1 MFREIKPF
9 KSEPVTVANGNP
21 CEVKG
26 IGDVPLE
33 TIVDGKTV
41 KILMSNTLYV
51 PDFSINLISVGM
63 LLERGIF
70 TVFDKSGTGCTIKDD
85 NDEIFAR
92 GTKCSENSRL
102 FEIKMSSS
110 NSNKSGNNMQD
121 IAASPRGEYNRQENF
136 GIKLKDTNSVLYTEQ
151 QQRKLEMLESR
162 FVPLNPQKVSCGA
175 SFSRVVTNK
184 MWF

>member
-1 MFREIKPF
+1 MMMHGVAANNTTTTTTTTQNT
-9 KSEPVTVANGNP
+9 PVGNNS
-21 CEVKG
+21 
-26 IGDVPLE
+26 
-33 TIVDGKTV
+33 T
-41 KILMSNTLYV
+41 
-51 PDFSINLISVGM
+51 SVQNNNNNS
-63 LLERGIF
+63 
-70 TVFDKSGTGCTIKDD
+70 SGTLK
-85 NDEIFAR
+85 
-92 GTKCSENSRL
+92 
-102 FEIKMSSS
+102 SSS

-175 SFSRVVTNK
+175 SFSRVVTNE